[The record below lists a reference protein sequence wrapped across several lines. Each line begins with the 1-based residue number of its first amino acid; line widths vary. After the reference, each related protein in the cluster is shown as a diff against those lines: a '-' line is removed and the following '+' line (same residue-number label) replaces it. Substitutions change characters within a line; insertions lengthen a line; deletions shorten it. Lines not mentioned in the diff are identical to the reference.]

1 MQGRGG
7 EYNHAGPDF
16 VIVVFIE
23 IFYCHGNE
31 HVSHCMG
38 RDWAVLRFRGFS
50 ASAKRFVAL
59 VGGGQGSSRWRRACS
74 GNCNKPYN
82 GRKTMTKEE
91 FCTEMQDVLQTDE
104 ELIPETVLGD
114 LEEWDSLA
122 MMATMAFFD
131 KTFGIKM
138 GLKDFRAMQTLGDL
152 MAKAGV

>member
-1 MQGRGG
+1 
-7 EYNHAGPDF
+7 
-16 VIVVFIE
+16 
-23 IFYCHGNE
+23 
-31 HVSHCMG
+31 
-38 RDWAVLRFRGFS
+38 
-50 ASAKRFVAL
+50 
-59 VGGGQGSSRWRRACS
+59 
-74 GNCNKPYN
+74 
-82 GRKTMTKEE
+82 MTKEE